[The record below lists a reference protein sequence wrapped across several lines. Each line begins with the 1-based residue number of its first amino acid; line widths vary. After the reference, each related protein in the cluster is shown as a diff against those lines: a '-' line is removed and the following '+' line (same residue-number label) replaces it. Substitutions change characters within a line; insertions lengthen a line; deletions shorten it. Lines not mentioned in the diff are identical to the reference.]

1 MLMLLPV
8 QQAVPTYPTLAVSA
22 HYWVSTAGP
31 RTLKVRRDTQRK
43 REGQRTRIHSALTL
57 VSCFC
62 RKVSLYHRVW
72 CLRALTGR
80 MFAQSRRSYP
90 RDQEGR
96 LLHVL
101 Q

>member
-1 MLMLLPV
+1 MVHFLLPGPMLMLLPV

-62 RKVSLYHRVW
+62 RKVR
-72 CLRALTGR
+72 
-80 MFAQSRRSYP
+80 SRFRSP
-90 RDQEGR
+90 S
-96 LLHVL
+96 
-101 Q
+101 